1 MTTSTTDKQ
10 KQKQNETKEKQTN
23 HKLKPILCNQRW
35 TYMASISS
43 LAHLPNF
50 AQPLFFHFS
59 QVLHNLH
66 NLGSGGGGRGAGGGG
81 ANEVHYGRFA
91 SGEKKDKN
99 PKIY

>member
-1 MTTSTTDKQ
+1 
-10 KQKQNETKEKQTN
+10 
-23 HKLKPILCNQRW
+23 
-35 TYMASISS
+35 MASISS

-66 NLGSGGGGRGAGGGG
+66 NLGSGGGKGGGGSVGGG
-81 ANEVHYGRFA
+81 ANEVQYGRFA

>member
-1 MTTSTTDKQ
+1 
-10 KQKQNETKEKQTN
+10 
-23 HKLKPILCNQRW
+23 
-35 TYMASISS
+35 MASISS

-59 QVLHNLH
+59 QVLHNL
-66 NLGSGGGGRGAGGGG
+66 GSGGWGGGSGGGG

>member
-1 MTTSTTDKQ
+1 MT
-10 KQKQNETKEKQTN
+10 
-23 HKLKPILCNQRW
+23 
-35 TYMASISS
+35 SISS

-50 AQPLFFHFS
+50 AQPLLFHFS

-66 NLGSGGGGRGAGGGG
+66 NLGSGGGKGGGGGGGVGGEGG

>member
-1 MTTSTTDKQ
+1 
-10 KQKQNETKEKQTN
+10 
-23 HKLKPILCNQRW
+23 
-35 TYMASISS
+35 MASISS

-66 NLGSGGGGRGAGGGG
+66 NLGSGGGGGGG
-81 ANEVHYGRFA
+81 R
-91 SGEKKDKN
+91 GEEAQMRCIMGDLQVAKKKDKN

>member
-1 MTTSTTDKQ
+1 
-10 KQKQNETKEKQTN
+10 
-23 HKLKPILCNQRW
+23 
-35 TYMASISS
+35 MASISS

-66 NLGSGGGGRGAGGGG
+66 NLGSGGGKGGGGGSGGGG
-81 ANEVHYGRFA
+81 ANEVQYGRFA

>member
-1 MTTSTTDKQ
+1 
-10 KQKQNETKEKQTN
+10 
-23 HKLKPILCNQRW
+23 
-35 TYMASISS
+35 MASISS

-66 NLGSGGGGRGAGGGG
+66 NSGGGG
-81 ANEVHYGRFA
+81 ANKVHYGRFA
-91 SGEKKDKN
+91 SGEKKNKN

>member
-1 MTTSTTDKQ
+1 
-10 KQKQNETKEKQTN
+10 
-23 HKLKPILCNQRW
+23 
-35 TYMASISS
+35 MASISS

-66 NLGSGGGGRGAGGGG
+66 NLGSGGGKGGGSVGGG
-81 ANEVHYGRFA
+81 ANEVQYGRFA